1 VLIHLVNNKIFVVE
15 FFLHIFVFLSIHL
28 VNIQGDSTKSNTTKA
43 FEQMYVSNYHKIRSF
58 CNGYLKDENVSRCVA
73 QDVFVAV
80 WSNRA
85 NLSFSDELLPY
96 LFVLA
101 KNMCLNILKREKVKQ
116 NYKDYKTRIGRES
129 LNYASLKE
137 VSINSLYGKE
147 VEELLKKAVSQ
158 MPETVKS
165 TFCLSRFSD
174 MKYGEIAKCQNISVK
189 TVEYRIMC
197 ALRILRR
204 TLRDYLPV
212 ILGYI
217 STRLFY

>member
-1 VLIHLVNNKIFVVE
+1 M
-15 FFLHIFVFLSIHL
+15 
-28 VNIQGDSTKSNTTKA
+28 NIQGDNTKSNTAEA
-43 FEQMYVSNYHKIRSF
+43 FGQMYISNYHKIRSF
-58 CNGYLKDENVSRCVA
+58 CFGYIKDENIAKCIA
-73 QDVFVAV
+73 QDVFVVV
-80 WSNRA
+80 WNNRN

-116 NYKDYKTRIGRES
+116 SYKDYKTRISRES
-129 LNYASLKE
+129 LNYSSLKE

-147 VEELLKKAVSQ
+147 VEDLIKKAIEQ
-158 MPETVKS
+158 MPDTVKS
-165 TFCLSRFSD
+165 TFCLSRFRD
-174 MKYGEIAKCQNISVK
+174 MKYGDIAKCQDISVK

-204 TLRDYLPV
+204 ALRDYLPV
-212 ILGYI
+212 LLGYF